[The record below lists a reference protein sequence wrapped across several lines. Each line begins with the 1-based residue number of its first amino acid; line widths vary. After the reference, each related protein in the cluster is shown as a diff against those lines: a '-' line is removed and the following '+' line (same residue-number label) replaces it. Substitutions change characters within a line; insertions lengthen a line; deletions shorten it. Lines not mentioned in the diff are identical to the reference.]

1 MPRKNWG
8 RNTCFGVLGA
18 VCSVSRASRSHA
30 RAMSVK
36 INLTRW
42 LCSRSTICRHSVA
55 RSLHS
60 IAVIILSPDP
70 AIAKPRALLTCQ
82 SARFEAIPPIA

>member
-1 MPRKNWG
+1 MVGRKARRVRKEHARISRLDPKILFDQQAIRAAAPRPRSVLTQV

-18 VCSVSRASRSHA
+18 VCSACSASRSHT

-42 LCSRSTICRHSVA
+42 LC
-55 RSLHS
+55 
-60 IAVIILSPDP
+60 
-70 AIAKPRALLTCQ
+70 
-82 SARFEAIPPIA
+82 

>member
-18 VCSVSRASRSHA
+18 VCSASSASRSHT

-42 LCSRSTICRHSVA
+42 LCSRSAICRHSVA

-60 IAVIILSPDP
+60 IAVIILSPVP
-70 AIAKPRALLTCQ
+70 RECKTRALYSHALIC
-82 SARFEAIPPIA
+82 AI